1 MDDATLSDREFGIM
15 HDYDRFLVHMAQ
27 EAAKQV
33 GHVLRH
39 CRVLLPR
46 NEYEWIVN
54 HLSYCATTSA
64 KLVLKPSGLRE
75 EVQDSSPG
83 ENTIVIYSKEDTNES
98 GDVSGFVCLRLADNL
113 YAKFHYGF

>member
-1 MDDATLSDREFGIM
+1 MDNETLSDREFAIM
-15 HDYDRFLVHMAQ
+15 HDYDRVLVHMAQ

-33 GHVLRH
+33 GRVLRH
-39 CRVLLPR
+39 CRILLPR

-54 HLSYCATTSA
+54 HISYCPTTSA
-64 KLVLKPSGLRE
+64 RLVLQLSGRRE

-83 ENTIVIYSKEDTNES
+83 ENTIVIFSKEEKNES
-98 GDVSGFVCLRLADNL
+98 GDITGFVCLRLADNL